1 MLKSSSRL
9 VCFSVALVLV
19 IGFTSRDAGA
29 DELDALLEV
38 GLEDLM
44 QIQVLTPGRQHSW
57 NDDGS

>member
-9 VCFSVALVLV
+9 VCLSVALVLV
-19 IGFTSRDAGA
+19 IGFRSRDAGA

-44 QIQVLTPGRQHSW
+44 QIQVLTPGRQQ
-57 NDDGS
+57 